1 VPQQTAKNIKM
12 SVNYKLE
19 CKWLFV
25 QVEMKLLSS
34 LSQWV

>member
-1 VPQQTAKNIKM
+1 M